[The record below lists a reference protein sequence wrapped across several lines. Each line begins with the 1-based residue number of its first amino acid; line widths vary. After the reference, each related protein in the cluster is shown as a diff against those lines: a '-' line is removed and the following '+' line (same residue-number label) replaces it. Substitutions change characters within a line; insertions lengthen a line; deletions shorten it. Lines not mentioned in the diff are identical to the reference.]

1 MPHDTA
7 LANSPNKADAMANLA
22 TELSEAAHTWEAEG
36 SLDDTLNAIAISAVE
51 IVPGAEY
58 AGVSLIKPPHTIT
71 TPAATDDLVRETDAV
86 QASLREGPCVEA
98 LWEKR
103 TVRVDNLATDTRWP
117 NFAPRAVE
125 LGVSSMLA
133 FRLFTSDDSWGAL
146 NLYSRKTGAFDT
158 TSEFIG
164 QLFASHASIALAGSQ
179 EVSHLFLELAGR
191 DQIGR
196 ATGILMERHQITA
209 DGAYEM
215 LLATSTSSRMT
226 IDEVAASL
234 CSTLGN
240 PEAQESLL
248 S

>member
-1 MPHDTA
+1 MTHDTTPA
-7 LANSPNKADAMANLA
+7 SRLARSDAMANLA
-22 TELSEAAHTWEAEG
+22 TELSEAAHSWEAEG

-103 TVRVDNLATDTRWP
+103 TVRVDDLATDPRWP
-117 NFAPRAVE
+117 NFAPRAVA

-133 FRLFTSDDSWGAL
+133 FRLFTSADSWGAL
-146 NLYSRKTGAFDT
+146 NLYSRKTSAFDT

-179 EVSHLFLELAGR
+179 EVSHLAAELTER
-191 DQIGR
+191 DQLGR
-196 ATGILMERHQITA
+196 ATGILMERHHISG
-209 DGAYEM
+209 DGAYNM
-215 LLATSTSSRMT
+215 LLTTSTSSRMT
-226 IDEVAASL
+226 IDAVAAWL
-234 CSTLGN
+234 CSTPGH
-240 PEAQESLL
+240 QDT
-248 S
+248 